1 MENLE
6 DLRKAMA
13 ATVNTTGTERPV
25 PVVTISKNEELRE
38 ALRILEQVR
47 SSLRNSKTN
56 ELRNIQWGLE
66 YQTRSEFQW

>member
-13 ATVNTTGTERPV
+13 STNNQTGNERPI
-25 PVVTISKNEELRE
+25 PVVTISKDEELRE

-47 SSLRNSKTN
+47 SSLRN
-56 ELRNIQWGLE
+56 
-66 YQTRSEFQW
+66 

>member
-13 ATVNTTGTERPV
+13 ATVNTTGTAGPV

-56 ELRNIQWGLE
+56 ELRNIQ
-66 YQTRSEFQW
+66 

>member
-25 PVVTISKNEELRE
+25 AVVTFSKNEELRE
-38 ALRILEQVR
+38 ALRILGQVR
-47 SSLRNSKTN
+47 SSL
-56 ELRNIQWGLE
+56 
-66 YQTRSEFQW
+66 